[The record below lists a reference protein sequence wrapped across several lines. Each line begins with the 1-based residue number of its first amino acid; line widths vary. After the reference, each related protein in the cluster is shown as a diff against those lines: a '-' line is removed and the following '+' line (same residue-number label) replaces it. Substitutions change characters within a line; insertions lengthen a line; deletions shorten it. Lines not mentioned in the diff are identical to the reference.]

1 MYYTEAKKQELLDK
15 YWEAV
20 DKGDLEMLEDVFTEL
35 YEAYGI
41 SPGRS

>member
-1 MYYTEAKKQELLDK
+1 MYYDEAKKQELIDQ

-20 DKGDLEMLEDVFTEL
+20 DKGDLEMLEAVSTEL

-41 SPGRS
+41 TPHRS